1 MTSQSGHKNK
11 TSGWKRVWPLHRDLL
26 IKPKHWPKAI
36 LLLRHIQ
43 IGAERACVVK
53 VCNMPIAMHCAVNSR
68 QQMLQLNLMQEC
80 TTVTSKKILFAS
92 LRYTFSASNFHLF
105 IYFQNLQHTLNFIMT
120 IIFYFVNGSYKW
132 KKKANRPTFLPCS

>member
-92 LRYTFSASNFHLF
+92 IVEIYFFSFKLSFIHLF
-105 IYFQNLQHTLNFIMT
+105 PKSSTYIEFHYDNNFLFRKWILQMEKE
-120 IIFYFVNGSYKW
+120 S
-132 KKKANRPTFLPCS
+132 